1 MTGSVNRKMKEIFSI
16 LLLIL
21 ISHSSHDNSLADGEE
36 YPRIRASVH
45 PSEVTIGIP
54 IQYRIVIAGKNIK
67 GLKIRLPERREYFP
81 EREYAGKKGEKVDR
95 GGSADII
102 TLIPLYIIHNAKRN
116 ESSDGEIT
124 SIVIIL
130 EMAYYRTGR
139 YYLPEL
145 NILDSEEV
153 RIGYKIPEVTVK
165 AVNERGEFQ
174 DIEPPLELSGN
185 YTRLII
191 LGALLLIAA
200 VVVLFAIRYL
210 QRRGRERAEVV
221 VMTPPI
227 DIFMNEI
234 GSLVD
239 KKLIEAERYEEFVIG
254 ISYIFRKFLSAQ
266 YGFDAMEMTVS
277 EIMRSLEER
286 LTSPGFQGH
295 RSEAARIL
303 DLWDL
308 TKFAEFIP
316 SREALNSNLESTVKL
331 ARRLSSGG
339 RFSDHSVMGL
349 NK

>member
-1 MTGSVNRKMKEIFSI
+1 MKEIFSI

-21 ISHSSHDNSLADGEE
+21 ISHASHDNSLADGED

-54 IQYRIVIAGKNIK
+54 IQYRIVIEGKGIK
-67 GLKIRLPERREYFP
+67 GLKIRLPERREYYP
-81 EREYAGKKGEKVDR
+81 EREYAGEKGEKGDKGR
-95 GGSADII
+95 AAD
-102 TLIPLYIIHNAKRN
+102 TPPSLIPLYIIHNAKRDDN
-116 ESSDGEIT
+116 SDGEIT
-124 SIVIIL
+124 SIAITL

-139 YYLPEL
+139 YFLPEL

-153 RIGYKIPEVTVK
+153 RIGYKIPEVMVK
-165 AVNERGEFQ
+165 AVNERSEFQ

-185 YTRLII
+185 YTRLIV
-191 LGALLLIAA
+191 LGALLLITA
-200 VVVLFAIRYL
+200 VAVILAIRYL
-210 QRRGRERAEVV
+210 QRRGRERAEKV

-234 GSLVD
+234 NSLVD
-239 KKLIEAERYEEFVIG
+239 RKLIEAERYEEFVIG
-254 ISYIFRKFLSAQ
+254 ISFVFRKFLSAQ

-286 LTSPGFQGH
+286 LTGPGLQGH

-316 SREALNSNLESTVKL
+316 SREALTSNLESTVKL

-339 RFSDHSVMGL
+339 RFGDQSVMGS